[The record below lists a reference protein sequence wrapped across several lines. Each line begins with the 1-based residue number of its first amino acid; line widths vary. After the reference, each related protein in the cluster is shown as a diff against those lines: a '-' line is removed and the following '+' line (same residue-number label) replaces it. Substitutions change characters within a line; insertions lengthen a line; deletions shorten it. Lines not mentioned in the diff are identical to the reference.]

1 MTLFAI
7 IQQPGTNGERLSGAI
22 ETAYPEAKY
31 DLANGVWIVSDIATA
46 KEISDKVG
54 ISGGANGSA
63 IVLEVA
69 SYFGR
74 ANPAIWSWMKAKWE
88 RPPNG

>member
-7 IQQPGTNGERLSGAI
+7 IQQPGANAERLSGAI
-22 ETAYPEAKY
+22 AAAYPEAKY
-31 DLANGVWIVSDIATA
+31 DLASGAWIVSDIATA

-54 ISGGANGSA
+54 ISEGTNGSGV
-63 IVLEVA
+63 VLEVA

-74 ANPAIWSWMKAKWE
+74 ANPAIWSWMKSKLE